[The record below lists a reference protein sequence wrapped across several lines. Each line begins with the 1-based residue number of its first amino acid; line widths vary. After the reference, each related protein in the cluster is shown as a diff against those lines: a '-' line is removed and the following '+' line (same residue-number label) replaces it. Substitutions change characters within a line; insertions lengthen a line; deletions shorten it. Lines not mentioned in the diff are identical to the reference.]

1 MRIPFLL
8 LCLAG
13 LLAGCEAQKPV
24 GTTIIIHQ
32 EPSAR
37 SGVFFAPS
45 PRGASRGTVAPANA
59 PGNLL
64 LPGSDGDYFIPRGE
78 NFVYGGYLTGAV
90 SDYTIY
96 TYDSQNISIQN
107 SGASGYRYRWIVQQ
121 GSSSP

>member
-1 MRIPFLL
+1 MRIPLL
-8 LCLAG
+8 CLCLAG
-13 LLAGCEAQKPV
+13 LFAGCEAQKPA
-24 GTTIIIHQ
+24 GTTVIIHQ
-32 EPSAR
+32 EPSVR

-45 PRGASRGTVAPANA
+45 TMVASRGAVAPAVPQA
-59 PGNLL
+59 NLL

-78 NFVYGGYLTGAV
+78 NFVYGGYSTGAV